1 MHANLGRRAHAC
13 IHSTLSL
20 LLIHT
25 QSTWLLLTGPNSTPH
40 GSKQGI
46 GCKNIQQPWTPCQQQ
61 ASLQHSQAQ
70 LKSRGATPPANTSTT
85 FPKAFHPDPHRIP
98 HTHTPGPAHK
108 SMLQGPPNPSRP
120 LVQSLGDHCWVN
132 VCAAGRSCGNRCA
145 TKQQSACCRTP
156 LPAGRATSIPTE
168 TARKVMQPMR
178 P

>member
-40 GSKQGI
+40 GSTQGI

-61 ASLQHSQAQ
+61 ATLQHSQAQ

-85 FPKAFHPDPHRIP
+85 FPKAFHPDRPP
-98 HTHTPGPAHK
+98 PYPTHSHPWTCTQEHAPRTPKPLQNVGSEPWRPLLGQRVCCRAFLWEQVRHK
-108 SMLQGPPNPSRP
+108 AAECMLQDTPARR
-120 LVQSLGDHCWVN
+120 QSHKHTQKLQE
-132 VCAAGRSCGNRCA
+132 R
-145 TKQQSACCRTP
+145 
-156 LPAGRATSIPTE
+156 
-168 TARKVMQPMR
+168 
-178 P
+178 